1 MTSAF
6 EGIDFQARTH
16 ALAWGRHNAPPKQKE
31 YMRDLLAAS
40 DYPRLDI
47 DQVAQLFKVRAT
59 STRVE
64 AWPQDWERHK
74 IEGIMTYRDRSHR
87 SVITGNL
94 APQVS
99 ARYAAI
105 AAANACGSTT
115 RSGWRRSMIHWR
127 PSSTSRPPR
136 RPPLHPKRQPPASER
151 NQTCCIR
158 NKQAVDSSSTRV
170 R

>member
-59 STRVE
+59 STRGT
-64 AWPQDWERHK
+64 WKPGR
-74 IEGIMTYRDRSHR
+74 R
-87 SVITGNL
+87 TG
-94 APQVS
+94 S
-99 ARYAAI
+99 A
-105 AAANACGSTT
+105 T
-115 RSGWRRSMIHWR
+115 RSR
-127 PSSTSRPPR
+127 
-136 RPPLHPKRQPPASER
+136 AS
-151 NQTCCIR
+151 
-158 NKQAVDSSSTRV
+158 
-170 R
+170 